1 MSCFIII
8 PHKQKCIYIYIYMV
22 LGITWIYR
30 IYIYIYMYHELGIP
44 IVKQSRIWLIFA
56 TLPFEVIFQPRDQW
70 LRTIWYAPVVYKYL
84 EYQKRKNDAHTHTH
98 TYIYNIYIYGLYIA
112 CCICRYNVLRWC
124 TGYTWLTT
132 TGLQRPRSKTT
143 PQESC
148 GFSGTPNVD

>member
-1 MSCFIII
+1 M
-8 PHKQKCIYIYIYMV
+8 YIYIY
-22 LGITWIYR
+22 TWYWGLHG
-30 IYIYIYMYHELGIP
+30 YIEYIYMYHELGIP

-84 EYQKRKNDAHTHTH
+84 EYQKRKNDAHTHIH
-98 TYIYNIYIYGLYIA
+98 IHIHIYIYIYIYIYIIYIYGLYIA